1 MLPHNGSHTWSISVD
16 FEAADAR
23 GESFR
28 LCGGVGAATLKPRW
42 PMQRQP
48 PTRVTFE
55 CVCLPKMT
63 KREGEKIRMLHTF
76 RLLCRM

>member
-1 MLPHNGSHTWSISVD
+1 MWILKLQMLGEKASGCVEESVQQ
-16 FEAADAR
+16 
-23 GESFR
+23 
-28 LCGGVGAATLKPRW
+28 LNLKPRW